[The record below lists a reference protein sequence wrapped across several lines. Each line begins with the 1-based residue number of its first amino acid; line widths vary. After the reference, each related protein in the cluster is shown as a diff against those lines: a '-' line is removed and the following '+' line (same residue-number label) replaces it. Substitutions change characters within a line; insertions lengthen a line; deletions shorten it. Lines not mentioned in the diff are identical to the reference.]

1 MSSFSR
7 THLSDQSLLRDLA
20 SHLSQHHATTATLL
34 ADLAEVDHR
43 KLYRQAAYDSM
54 FEYCV
59 RELHMSEETAFRR
72 IRVART
78 ARQFPAI
85 FPALADGRLNLTAVL
100 LLAPH
105 LTPATADVLLASAAH
120 RSKSEIG
127 LLLAG
132 RFPRPDVPT
141 RVQAVAGSLGIGEL
155 ALEPVR
161 PSTGPSPVAQVE
173 SPAPHAKLT
182 PLSPC
187 RFALQV
193 TVDQETYEKLRY
205 AQDLLGHALPSGDVA
220 QVLKRALEA
229 LVQKLEKQKFA
240 ATARPRETR
249 GATIGRHVP
258 AEVKRMVRERD
269 GGQCTFV
276 SEHGKR
282 CESRKRLEFDHIEP
296 VARGGRSTV
305 TNLRLRCRAHN
316 QFAAECTYGSEFM
329 RGRRAV
335 TPRRAVESEAGVKA
349 PEAARAQAAA
359 EVARDKDVIPWL
371 RQLGYNLRRARQGA
385 EACAHIPDATLEER
399 VKVALRALAP
409 MSVRRAVRMAA
420 SMP

>member
-7 THLSDQSLLRDLA
+7 THLTDQSLLRDLA

-105 LTPATADVLLASAAH
+105 LTPATTDDLLAAAAH
-120 RSKSEIG
+120 RTKSEVG

-141 RVQAVAGSLGIGEL
+141 RVQAIAASTGNGEL
-155 ALEPVR
+155 ALEPVPPSPR
-161 PSTGPSPVAQVE
+161 PSSGVQVE
-173 SPAPHAKLT
+173 PPAPRAKLT

-220 QVLKRALEA
+220 QVLKRALDA
-229 LVQKLEKQKFA
+229 LVHKLEKQKFA

-249 GATIGRHVP
+249 GAANGRHIP
-258 AEVKRMVRERD
+258 AEVKRTVRERD

-276 SEHGKR
+276 SERGTR
-282 CESRKRLEFDHIEP
+282 CEARKRLEYDHIEP
-296 VARGGRSTV
+296 VGRGGRSTF

-329 RGRRAV
+329 RGRREAA
-335 TPRRAVESEAGVKA
+335 PRGTVGSETGVKA
-349 PEAARAQAAA
+349 PEAAREQSAA
-359 EVARDKDVIPWL
+359 EAARDKDVIPWL
-371 RQLGYNLRRARQGA
+371 RQLGYNLHRARQGA

-409 MSVRRAVRMAA
+409 MSVRRAVRMTA
-420 SMP
+420 STA